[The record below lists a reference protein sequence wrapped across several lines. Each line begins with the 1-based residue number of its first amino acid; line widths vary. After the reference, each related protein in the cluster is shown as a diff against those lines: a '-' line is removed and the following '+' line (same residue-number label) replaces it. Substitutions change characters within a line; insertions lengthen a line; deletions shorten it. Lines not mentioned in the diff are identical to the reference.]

1 MGHLFTLN
9 STEKTGK
16 NKKKSIKS
24 TTAQSVIAFA
34 VILII
39 TLGTLIGVQHWVS
52 RVEIYTNSAY
62 SYSKSAANILDG
74 DTVKRYIETHEQDE
88 YYRAVQQLLTT
99 TIAQTDLKY
108 YYVFVPRDNC
118 MEYVWDGD
126 SGDGKPF
133 MLGYEEKYMNDE
145 DKAAIMDAYDGTSK
159 DKLSIQKDDEYGLI
173 GSAYTPILDSNGQP
187 VAIVA
192 ADLPMADLLNS
203 IWHYIVLVLLSVSLL
218 TIIAIYLYYRNIDK
232 NVIEPIKKLEKS
244 AGMIVGNIKREEDL
258 NIDIHTG
265 DELED
270 LAHSIMKMDGD
281 LKTYIKELSEFTA
294 EKERMGAELNVA
306 KRIQSGALPSK
317 FPPFPEKKEFDLYA
331 TMTPAKEVGGDFYDF
346 FMVDDDH
353 IALVMADVSSKGI
366 PAALFMMES
375 KILIKSA
382 VQSGLSPSAALRKAN
397 EQLLE
402 NDDTDFFVTVWL
414 AVIDINT
421 GKGLAANAGH
431 EHPSLK
437 RKGGVFEMIKYKHS
451 LAVATIEGIPF
462 KEHGFQ
468 LEAGDELFVY
478 TDGVTEATNT
488 DNELFGEERLLT
500 SLNGNKAAGPEELL
514 PQIKADIDE
523 FVGDAPQF
531 DDITMLAF
539 RYNGR

>member
-1 MGHLFTLN
+1 
-9 STEKTGK
+9 
-16 NKKKSIKS
+16 
-24 TTAQSVIAFA
+24 
-34 VILII
+34 
-39 TLGTLIGVQHWVS
+39 
-52 RVEIYTNSAY
+52 
-62 SYSKSAANILDG
+62 
-74 DTVKRYIETHEQDE
+74 
-88 YYRAVQQLLTT
+88 
-99 TIAQTDLKY
+99 
-108 YYVFVPRDNC
+108 
-118 MEYVWDGD
+118 
-126 SGDGKPF
+126 
-133 MLGYEEKYMNDE
+133 
-145 DKAAIMDAYDGTSK
+145 
-159 DKLSIQKDDEYGLI
+159 
-173 GSAYTPILDSNGQP
+173 
-187 VAIVA
+187 
-192 ADLPMADLLNS
+192 
-203 IWHYIVLVLLSVSLL
+203 
-218 TIIAIYLYYRNIDK
+218 
-232 NVIEPIKKLEKS
+232 
-244 AGMIVGNIKREEDL
+244 
-258 NIDIHTG
+258 
-265 DELED
+265 
-270 LAHSIMKMDGD
+270 
-281 LKTYIKELSEFTA
+281 
-294 EKERMGAELNVA
+294 
-306 KRIQSGALPSK
+306 
-317 FPPFPEKKEFDLYA
+317 
-331 TMTPAKEVGGDFYDF
+331 MTPAKEVGGDFYDF